1 MPEALRLWQASQRRQ
16 SLRRG
21 LETWVSHLIKTKN
34 TRKQIIERMKK
45 DVIGY
50 ATGLIIIVP
59 SVIKLIKSLCY
70 DYKMSKEYVSVQTE
84 KLESNH

>member
-1 MPEALRLWQASQRRQ
+1 
-16 SLRRG
+16 
-21 LETWVSHLIKTKN
+21 
-34 TRKQIIERMKK
+34 MKK
-45 DVIGY
+45 DIIGY
-50 ATGLIIIVP
+50 ATGLIVIVP